1 MLVLGIDPGT
11 ATTGYG
17 LVRETEQG
25 GYAVVDYG
33 VILTPAGMAPEGRL
47 LLLYNRLVELIL
59 LHRPEQGA
67 VEKLF
72 FQRNVTTAIAVG
84 QARGVAMLA
93 LAQQGITV
101 AEYTPLEVK
110 QAVTGYGGAQK
121 MQVQMMIQAL
131 LELKELPRPDDAADA
146 LAVAV
151 THLQSYRMR
160 ALLDPAD
167 EASGDEASGE
177 ETRSDS
183 FEDLL

>member
-47 LLLYNRLVELIL
+47 LLLYDHLVELIL

-72 FQRNVTTAIAVG
+72 FQRNVTTALAVG
-84 QARGVAMLA
+84 QARGVVLLAM
-93 LAQQGITV
+93 AQNQIPI
-101 AEYTPLEVK
+101 AEYTPLEIK
-110 QAVTGYGGAQK
+110 QAITGYGGAEK
-121 MQVQMMIQAL
+121 MQMQMMIQAVL
-131 LELKELPRPDDAADA
+131 GLAELPRPDDAADA
-146 LAVAV
+146 LAAAIC
-151 THLQSYRMR
+151 HLQSYRMR
-160 ALLDPAD
+160 ALMDPP
-167 EASGDEASGE
+167 EG
-177 ETRSDS
+177 
-183 FEDLL
+183 